1 MPTPT
6 YDLLASNVLS
16 SNASS
21 VTFSSIPATYR
32 DLVLVVTAKIT
43 VGTGGASMRFNA
55 DSGSNYNMVTME
67 GTGSATQSGSG
78 SGYNALYVNLNNG
91 ELYTGPT
98 VSIIQIM
105 DYSATNKHKSTLH
118 RANGLSSTSVGATA
132 GRWASTSAINSIEYR
147 GSGAVGSGGAAS
159 IEFTN
164 IAQTG
169 KDLLIVLSSRVAL
182 ASSARSLYLKFN
194 GSSTSDYS
202 SKYLRG
208 SGSTASS
215 GNNASATEMFI
226 AEINA
231 GNNTANTFTSTQIYL
246 ANYSVSQ
253 NNSVS
258 VDSVMENNDTF
269 AMSYLTAGVRANTA
283 AITSLELFSSGTTF
297 VQYTTASLYIIS

>member
-147 GSGAVGSGGAAS
+147 GSGATFA
-159 IEFTN
+159 T
-164 IAQTG
+164 
-169 KDLLIVLSSRVAL
+169 
-182 ASSARSLYLKFN
+182 
-194 GSSTSDYS
+194 GSSF
-202 SKYLRG
+202 YLYG
-208 SGSTASS
+208 
-215 GNNASATEMFI
+215 I
-226 AEINA
+226 
-231 GNNTANTFTSTQIYL
+231 
-246 ANYSVSQ
+246 VS
-253 NNSVS
+253 
-258 VDSVMENNDTF
+258 
-269 AMSYLTAGVRANTA
+269 
-283 AITSLELFSSGTTF
+283 
-297 VQYTTASLYIIS
+297 

>member
-1 MPTPT
+1 MAMTLVST
-6 YDLLASNVLS
+6 
-16 SNASS
+16 
-21 VTFSSIPATYR
+21 VT
-32 DLVLVVTAKIT
+32 
-43 VGTGGASMRFNA
+43 
-55 DSGSNYNMVTME
+55 
-67 GTGSATQSGSG
+67 
-78 SGYNALYVNLNNG
+78 
-91 ELYTGPT
+91 
-98 VSIIQIM
+98 
-105 DYSATNKHKSTLH
+105 
-118 RANGLSSTSVGATA
+118 
-132 GRWASTSAINSIEYR
+132 
-147 GSGAVGSGGAAS
+147 VGSGGAAS